1 MSPSKKRKQA
11 NLHIKIRVVLTRAMS
26 VGEARQKLQRTVRTG
41 IVQEGIRVAWIDWT
55 NPDNAGAAGSGT
67 YLGDDAKE
75 ALGAFY
81 AAIHHEDTGTR
92 VEVIH
97 EG

>member
-1 MSPSKKRKQA
+1 MSKEKK
-11 NLHIKIRVVLTRAMS
+11 LHIKIRVRILRRMS
-26 VGEARQKLQRTVRTG
+26 VGEARDKLQRTVRTG
-41 IVQEGIRVAWIDWT
+41 IVQEGIEVAWIDWRA
-55 NPDNAGAAGSGT
+55 PREAGAAAGGT
-67 YLGDDAKE
+67 YLGADARE

-81 AAIHHEDTGTR
+81 DAIHHEDTGTR

>member
-1 MSPSKKRKQA
+1 MPKKDP
-11 NLHIKIRVVLTRAMS
+11 NELHVKIRVVLLRRMS

-41 IVQEGIRVAWIDWT
+41 IVQEGIRIAWIDWRREGS
-55 NPDNAGAAGSGT
+55 AGFAEGGT
-67 YLGDDAKE
+67 YLDEGAKD

-81 AAIHHEDTGTR
+81 GALHHEDSETR
-92 VEVIH
+92 IEVIH

>member
-1 MSPSKKRKQA
+1 MSKKQKR
-11 NLHIKIRVVLTRAMS
+11 LHLKIRVVLLRPMS

-41 IVQEGIRVAWIDWT
+41 IVQEGIDLAWIDWR
-55 NPDNAGAAGSGT
+55 NPDATAGMSPHGT
-67 YLGDDAKE
+67 YLGEDARD
-75 ALGAFY
+75 ALGSFY
-81 AAIHHEDTGTR
+81 AAIHDPETSTR